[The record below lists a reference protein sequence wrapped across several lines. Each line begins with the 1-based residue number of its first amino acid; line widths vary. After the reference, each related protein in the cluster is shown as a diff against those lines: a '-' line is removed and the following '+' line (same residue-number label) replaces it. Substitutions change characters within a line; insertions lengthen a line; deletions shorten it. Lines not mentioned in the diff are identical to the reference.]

1 MRPRSSTAV
10 VSCTQ
15 STSDATNNPMSR
27 FAVLIEHRLDV
38 VKVGPPG
45 VPGLNEELD
54 VDLGPH
60 ELNWMSPKCRSGTLT
75 VASKPV

>member
-1 MRPRSSTAV
+1 
-10 VSCTQ
+10 
-15 STSDATNNPMSR
+15 MSR
-27 FAVLIEHRLDV
+27 FAVLIEHRLGV

-60 ELNWMSPKCRSGTLT
+60 ELNWMSPKCRSGARQNAHTEPRVWT
-75 VASKPV
+75 GGPGANDTGDR